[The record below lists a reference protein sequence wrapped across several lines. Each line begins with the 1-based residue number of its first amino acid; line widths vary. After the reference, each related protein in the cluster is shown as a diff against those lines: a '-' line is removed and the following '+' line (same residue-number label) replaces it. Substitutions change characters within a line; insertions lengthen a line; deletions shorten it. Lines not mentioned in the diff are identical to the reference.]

1 MTELPHAST
10 SLLFV
15 EGNDSDALRFEVML
29 ELASPAEFV
38 VERATTLTEAISCL
52 AAGMFA
58 CVVVGLRFVDAEA
71 LAVLARLS
79 EIAPTVA
86 LIVLT
91 EEDEGDLGV
100 AVIQRGA
107 SDLLSK
113 RALGGGPLVHSIRFA
128 ILRKR
133 FENSLDEAQSIA
145 GIGSWDFDTATRAT
159 RWSRQLYRLLGFG
172 LDEKPTIEAI
182 AERVHPED
190 QEAIREAMQSAVAA
204 ATPFMIEHRLV
215 LPDGATRWV
224 RASGRIEFGSGGAP
238 ERVRGTVQ
246 DITEQKSAA
255 DALMHQGFHDPL
267 SGLANRLL
275 FLDRLGQSLKRLKR
289 HPSTVCVIYLD
300 VDRFNVIND
309 SIGRT
314 AGDQLLLAM
323 AARLSALVRPGDT
336 LARVGGDEFAMLCE
350 ALPDESGA
358 VGVAERVRIAMTE
371 PVSWKDGQLVLSA
384 SAGVILTRS
393 SSDSPES
400 LLRDAEAAMYR
411 AKSEGRARS
420 TVIVGTMRT
429 KALGRLDTESSLR
442 RAITNG
448 ELRVHYQQIVSLSDA
463 QILGHEA
470 LVRWAHPT
478 RGLLGPDEFITVAE
492 ETGLIVPLGTAVLRE
507 ACRQAKAF
515 QLLHPAW
522 SRLTMSINLS
532 GGQLSQSGLPELVAS
547 ALGAA
552 GLRPEHLQLEMTESV
567 LMDDAAATI
576 TILQSLKA
584 LGIRLGI
591 DDFGTGY
598 SSLSYLRRFPVDV
611 IKIDRSFVNGLGKD
625 LEDSAVV
632 AAIAS
637 LADTLGLGTVAEG
650 VETPLQR
657 DCLLALGCTRAQG
670 FLFARPV
677 EATECTHALR
687 ESLEENTSAVRAPA

>member
-1 MTELPHAST
+1 MTQQSERRTP
-10 SLLFV
+10 LLLV
-15 EGNDSDALRFEVML
+15 EGDDSDASRFEVLL
-29 ELASPAEFV
+29 EQASPAEFAL
-38 VERATTLTEAISCL
+38 ERASTLEAATSRLMC
-52 AAGMFA
+52 
-58 CVVVGLRFVDAEA
+58 CVFDCVIFGLRLSDAEG
-71 LAVLARLS
+71 LAVLERLADL
-79 EIAPTVA
+79 APTVA

-91 EEDEGDLGV
+91 GEGEGDLGV
-100 AVIQRGA
+100 AVIERGA
-107 SDLLSK
+107 SDFLSK
-113 RALGGGPLVHSIRFA
+113 RALNGDLLVHSVRLA

-145 GIGSWDFDTATRAT
+145 GIGSWDFDVATRAAS
-159 RWSRQLYRLLGFG
+159 WSRQLYRLLGFG
-172 LDEKPTIEAI
+172 LDQKPTIEAI
-182 AERVHPED
+182 VERVHPED
-190 QEAIREAMQSAVAA
+190 KEPAGQAMLSAVVA
-204 ATPFMIEHRLV
+204 ATPFDIEHRLL
-215 LPDGATRWV
+215 LPDGAVRWV
-224 RASGRIEFGSGGAP
+224 RASGRIEFDSAGAAKG
-238 ERVRGTVQ
+238 VRGTLQ
-246 DITEQKSAA
+246 DITEQKTAA
-255 DALMHQGFHDPL
+255 DALIHQSFHDPL
-267 SGLANRLL
+267 SGLPNRLL
-275 FLDRLGQSLKRLKR
+275 LLDRLGQSLKRLER
-289 HPSTVCVIYLD
+289 HPSNVCIIYLD

-309 SIGRT
+309 SIGRS

-350 ALPDESGA
+350 GLPDEAAA

-384 SAGVILTRS
+384 SAGVILTGS
-393 SSDSPES
+393 SSDTPES
-400 LLRDAEAAMYR
+400 VLRDAEAAMYR
-411 AKSEGRARS
+411 AKNQGRARS
-420 TVIVGTMRT
+420 TVFVGTMRT

-448 ELRVHYQQIVSLSDA
+448 ELRVHYQQIVSLQDA
-463 QILGHEA
+463 HVLGHEA

-478 RGLLGPDEFITVAE
+478 RGLLGPGEFITVAE

-515 QLLHPAW
+515 QLLHPTL
-522 SRLTMSINLS
+522 SRLTMSVNLS
-532 GGQLSQSGLPELVAS
+532 GGQLNQAGLPELVAS
-547 ALGAA
+547 VLGAA

-567 LMDDAAATI
+567 LMDDAAATT

-584 LGIRLGI
+584 LGVHLGI

-598 SSLSYLRRFPVDV
+598 SSLAYLRRFPVDV

-677 EATECTHALR
+677 GAGECTQALAVG
-687 ESLEENTSAVRAPA
+687 LEENIPTERAPA